1 MVGVFGRSGSGKSTM
16 TKLLTRLY
24 DPTEGGIQL
33 GGVDTRSLSLRDLRQ
48 GVGMVTQ
55 DVQLFRTSVRNNLTF
70 FDDTISDDHLI
81 SIIDELG
88 LGSWL
93 TSLPDGLDTMLESGA
108 GGLSAG
114 QAQWLAFT
122 RIFLK
127 DPGMVI
133 LDEPSSRLDSA
144 TEKMIE
150 RAVTKLVAGR
160 TAFIIAHHL
169 DTIARVD
176 DIMIIDSGT
185 LFEFGPV
192 RRSRRMR
199 NPSSRSS
206 SPQES
211 RKCSDDQAT

>member
-1 MVGVFGRSGSGKSTM
+1 MVGVFGRSGTGKSTM

-169 DTIARVD
+169 DTIALVD

-185 LFEFGPV
+185 LFEFGP
-192 RRSRRMR
+192 RETLEADEKSQF
-199 NPSSRSS
+199 S
-206 SPQES
+206 
-211 RKCSDDQAT
+211 